1 MKVRNKRKQ
10 QELKLVEVKKPFIG
24 LTVRTYM

>member
-24 LTVRTYM
+24 LTVRIYM